1 MRNLTQII
9 WGKLSEYETIGSI
22 GYFNYFCRAGVENK
36 FLSYPIEIRNE
47 WNLKK
52 WYKFYKRNSKIKVNK
67 SFF

>member
-1 MRNLTQII
+1 MENLTQII

-52 WYKFYKRNSKIKVNK
+52 
-67 SFF
+67 